1 LDLAL
6 SSNPTLIFAA
16 DLASVHQRIW
26 LLLGHSD
33 LSATVESIGGT
44 SRDIIA
50 QGGVCLD
57 ARLDGDG
64 KPALFGRFDRGA
76 VIPPAADTT
85 GIHQWHRIDVLAYC
99 LNEETTARLF
109 GDDRL
114 KMRSARPSVL
124 GRLTTADPY
133 AGTWAQA
140 LMPEADYRR
149 AADPRKRARFLEKLE
164 NAIPGLPCVLLPFQ
178 GYGNQAIVTL
188 DPSL

>member
-1 LDLAL
+1 MNLVL

-16 DLASVHQRIW
+16 DLASIDRRIW

-33 LSATVESIGGT
+33 LSATLESIGGT
-44 SRDIIA
+44 SRDIIV

-57 ARLDGDG
+57 ARLDDDG
-64 KPALFGRFDRGA
+64 KPTLFGRFDRGA
-76 VIPPAADTT
+76 MIPPEADTT
-85 GIHQWHRIDVLAYC
+85 GAHRWHRIDVLAYC

-114 KMRSARPSVL
+114 AIRRAHPSLL

-133 AGTWAQA
+133 AGTWARA

-149 AADPRKRARFLEKLE
+149 AANPLKRARFLEKLE
-164 NAIPGLPCVLLPFQ
+164 KALPDMPCVLLPFQ
-178 GYGNQAIVTL
+178 GYGSQAVITL